1 MSNEFRLRC
10 NAHGVRDRPF
20 VLSRDAEFS
29 RCSEAQAATAI
40 QSHWRAFIVRK
51 NVKHLANACC
61 VIQSGF
67 RGFRGRKRACQLQ
80 AQASATCREGYF
92 CQAALE
98 IQRQW
103 RGYMSRKLVHCYS
116 VREQYLIA
124 VGDDGRRYRREL
136 TNRFENK
143 VRCNVFSSCVAHVS
157 HQ

>member
-20 VLSRDAEFS
+20 VLSRYFLLRLLGRREVVLNLHCRDAEFS

-80 AQASATCREGYF
+80 AQVGLTAPLAKSVIHMIVVNTGLGDLPGRIF
-92 CQAALE
+92 LS
-98 IQRQW
+98 
-103 RGYMSRKLVHCYS
+103 SR
-116 VREQYLIA
+116 
-124 VGDDGRRYRREL
+124 
-136 TNRFENK
+136 T
-143 VRCNVFSSCVAHVS
+143 
-157 HQ
+157 